1 MSDRVAIAI
10 VRGPLPEVYIAE
22 DQETLN
28 WVLALQMIAS
38 TPGHLLGEGLRDTL
52 REALLEE
59 RWGDAVI
66 EWMHANDLEIDVYS
80 SETLYQA
87 SDVEM
92 AHDELQ
98 FTPLFQDEQPGRS

>member
-28 WVLALQMIAS
+28 WVLALKMIAS
-38 TPGHLLGEGLRDTL
+38 TPGDQLGEGLRDSL

-59 RWGDAVI
+59 RWGDAVVT
-66 EWMHANDLEIDVYS
+66 WMHAQDLEIDVYS
-80 SETLYQA
+80 SETLYLT

-92 AHDELQ
+92 GAHELQ
-98 FTPLFQDEQPGRS
+98 FTPLFQD

>member
-10 VRGPLPEVYIAE
+10 VRGPVPEVYIAE
-22 DQETLN
+22 DQDTLH

-38 TPGHLLGEGLRDTL
+38 TPGHQLGEGTRDTL

-59 RWGDAVI
+59 RWGDAVF
-66 EWMHANDLEIDVYS
+66 EWMQVNDLEIDVYS
-80 SETLYQA
+80 SETLYLA

-92 AHDELQ
+92 AAHELQ
-98 FTPLFQDEQPGRS
+98 FSPLFQD